1 MDSEPMGTGRSEIR
15 WSPRVPK
22 WKIRRLYEMD
32 AQGILDEELLDDLGF
47 TLLLRC
53 RDIVTIDEAR
63 RGKVKCPRCAKRR
76 KRTIIDRTYGEG
88 DVRDEVIT
96 CPECGWQITWG
107 EYALSFKRKQLN
119 SGGALTAFRR
129 YISEFRATQ
138 RPQQKMLAIDRLIH
152 EFHYSLRAQPDLPCR
167 PVGVNLIQGKLG
179 DVVQFLD
186 ELTYGR
192 QTTEGLE
199 ENRAAWLEEMEK
211 IPWIEFVSSGKA
223 VEE

>member
-1 MDSEPMGTGRSEIR
+1 M
-15 WSPRVPK
+15 
-22 WKIRRLYEMD
+22 
-32 AQGILDEELLDDLGF
+32 GF

-53 RDIVTIDEAR
+53 RDIITIEEAKHGR
-63 RGKVKCPRCAKRR
+63 VKCPRCAEQR
-76 KRTIIDRTYGEG
+76 KHTIIERASEKG
-88 DVRDEVIT
+88 DVRDEAIK

-119 SGGALTAFRR
+119 SGGALTAFKR
-129 YISEFRATQ
+129 YVGEFKAAR

-167 PVGVNLIQGKLG
+167 PVGVNLIQGKLM

-186 ELTYGR
+186 ELTYGK

-199 ENRAAWLEEMEK
+199 ESRAVWLAEMAK
-211 IPWIEFVSSGKA
+211 VPWIDFVSSDGQSGDK
-223 VEE
+223 E